1 MTEPT
6 LDNRAARKAAG
17 TKKQPLTKTQRQQ
30 RSQGTWKEAFS
41 RQNLASTIL
50 TGYLPI
56 LIALLVIVLP
66 LAWMILSSF
75 KPPSEVVTLNPS
87 LLPQAPTTEN
97 YQDVARRV
105 PLLTVL
111 GNSIYV

>member
-41 RQNLASTIL
+41 RQNR
-50 TGYLPI
+50 PR
-56 LIALLVIVLP
+56 
-66 LAWMILSSF
+66 
-75 KPPSEVVTLNPS
+75 PS
-87 LLPQAPTTEN
+87 
-97 YQDVARRV
+97 
-105 PLLTVL
+105 
-111 GNSIYV
+111 